1 MNENTFQLGWFR
13 RVGDVFEPLPL
24 AQSLWRSDQMHGV
37 AVSGL
42 LARALEGA
50 VVAAGRQELV
60 PARYHVD
67 LFRPA
72 RMTRTT
78 ASATVVREGPRLML
92 LDAVVEQE
100 GDVVAR
106 GSATFLQPSVT
117 PEGEVWAAKD
127 RPAAP
132 PAEGAP
138 PVGEHHI
145 PLFASDLPWSH
156 DFSEHQNAG
165 RHQTWQTAM
174 PIVVDEEC
182 TPFQAVA
189 SIADATSMVT
199 NWGSGGVQFIN
210 TDISLV
216 LSRRPDSVVL
226 GLRTLDH
233 VVADGIAA
241 GTAEVFDRTGPIGTA
256 TVSSIANARRTVD
269 FASFDTEAHRGS
281 PGA

>member
-1 MNENTFQLGWFR
+1 MNENTFQLGWFQR
-13 RVGDVFEPLPL
+13 DGDTYLPLPL

-42 LARALEGA
+42 LARALEAA
-50 VVAAGRQELV
+50 VVAAGRHELV

-72 RMTRTT
+72 RMTATT
-78 ASATVVREGPRLML
+78 ASASVVREGPRLML
-92 LDAVVEQE
+92 VDAVVEQDGE
-100 GDVVAR
+100 VVAR
-106 GSATFLQPSVT
+106 GSATFLRPTVNPDGQ
-117 PEGEVWAAKD
+117 VWAAGD
-127 RPAAP
+127 PPTMPPDDLIRPQ
-132 PAEGAP
+132 
-138 PVGEHHI
+138 GEHHV
-145 PLFASDLPWSH
+145 PFFASDKPWS
-156 DFSEHQNAG
+156 DNFGEHQNAG

-174 PIVVDEEC
+174 PIVLDEEC

-210 TDISLV
+210 TDIGLV
-216 LSRRPDSVVL
+216 LSRLPDGVVL
-226 GLRTLDH
+226 GLRTVDH
-233 VVADGIAA
+233 VAADGIAA
-241 GTAEVFDRTGPIGTA
+241 GAAEVFDRHGPIGMA

-269 FASFDTEAHRGS
+269 FSSFDNESQGP

>member
-13 RVGDVFEPLPL
+13 RAGDFFEPLPL

-50 VVAAGRQELV
+50 VVAAGRPELV

-72 RMTRTT
+72 RMLAT
-78 ASATVVREGPRLML
+78 AVSASVVREGPRLML
-92 LDAVVEQE
+92 VDAVITQE
-100 GDVVAR
+100 GEVVAR
-106 GSATFLQPSVT
+106 GSATFLRPT
-117 PEGEVWAAKD
+117 ANPEGEVWTAED
-127 RPAAP
+127 RPAGP
-132 PAEGAP
+132 PEDLTP
-138 PVGEHHI
+138 PTGEHHV
-145 PLFASDLPWSH
+145 PLFASDQPWS
-156 DFSEHQNAG
+156 DNFGEHQNAG

-174 PIVVDEEC
+174 PIVQDEEC

-189 SIADATSMVT
+189 SIADAASMVT

-210 TDISLV
+210 TDIGLV
-216 LSRRPDSVVL
+216 LSRLPDGVVL
-226 GLRTLDH
+226 GLRTVAH
-233 VVADGIAA
+233 VADDGIAA
-241 GTAEVFDRTGPIGTA
+241 GTAEVFDRRGPIGTV
-256 TVSSIANARRTVD
+256 TVSSLANTRRTVD
-269 FASFDTEAHRGS
+269 FTSFDAEGHKGP